1 MLSSLRRSSRLRD
14 LRAPLVLAAALLAA
28 SCGVDR
34 TGLGFADG
42 GARDTGPRPDSG
54 AGCPPGEVD
63 LDGDGICEC
72 VIGGEADICDGID
85 NDCDPSSPDGSE
97 DPSLGTSCDGS
108 DSDFCEDGVSACSE
122 SGAIFCDEPGDTL
135 EVCDD
140 AMGDED
146 CDGTIDEGCACIGDE
161 TRPCG
166 TDEGACERGTQRC
179 VDGTFSGCEGGTGP
193 ADETCDGVD
202 EDCDGTVDE
211 GLTRACANDCGTGG
225 VETCDAGS
233 WVGCSAPPEPAER
246 CNDVDDDCDGSTD
259 EALSR
264 SCANRCGDTGTEMC
278 AAGAWVGCTAPPEPA
293 ETCNDVDDDCDG
305 TTDEALSRSCANRCG
320 DTGTEMCAAGA
331 WVGCDAPP
339 EPAETCNDMDDDC
352 DGSTDEALSRSCANL
367 CGDTGTEM
375 CAAGAW
381 VGCDAPP
388 EPAETCNDVDDDCDG
403 TTDEGLSRSCANACG
418 DTGTEMCAAGAWV
431 GCTAPPEPMETCNTM
446 DDDCDGAT
454 DEGGVCGADCTVVDL
469 GAVQYLFC
477 TNALGWSAAQT
488 YCTERG
494 YDLVRINS
502 STEQTAVWTVAEG
515 LSSSD
520 WWIGLYDDG
529 DDWRWIATGELAPPS
544 GGGFDDWESGE
555 PNGSDTC
562 GRMKNSAGGQWAD
575 RGCGTAQPFICASAP

>member
-278 AAGAWVGCTAPPEPA
+278 AAGAWVGC
-293 ETCNDVDDDCDG
+293 
-305 TTDEALSRSCANRCG
+305 
-320 DTGTEMCAAGA
+320 
-331 WVGCDAPP
+331 
-339 EPAETCNDMDDDC
+339 
-352 DGSTDEALSRSCANL
+352 
-367 CGDTGTEM
+367 
-375 CAAGAW
+375 
-381 VGCDAPP
+381 DAPP